1 MIVDALVLV
10 EVTAGI
16 IAASMTLSPAYRSG
30 GLIEGQYHRRP
41 RQRAP
46 SPPDLFCDRGH
57 DFLSDATVPGQV

>member
-16 IAASMTLSPAYRSG
+16 IGASMTLSPAYRSG
-30 GLIEGQYHRRP
+30 DLIEGQYHRRP

-46 SPPDLFCDRGH
+46 SPPDCDRG
-57 DFLSDATVPGQV
+57 P